1 VHGLASSHEILLW
14 VQLGALFATIHV
26 SAVHLL
32 LSSQPNGCGLHT
44 PSWAS
49 QAEGLQ
55 TSFEAGHTLF
65 VNWQVG
71 APLTTT
77 QTSSVH
83 GFMSLQMN
91 GFSSQVPNKGL
102 HSTGLH
108 KSTVVQV
115 TPLHLAQ
122 SITGEKAHCPSET
135 EQVSA
140 VHALPSVHDFTG

>member
-1 VHGLASSHEILLW
+1 
-14 VQLGALFATIHV
+14 
-26 SAVHLL
+26 
-32 LSSQPNGCGLHT
+32 
-44 PSWAS
+44 
-49 QAEGLQ
+49 
-55 TSFEAGHTLF
+55 
-65 VNWQVG
+65 
-71 APLTTT
+71 
-77 QTSSVH
+77 
-83 GFMSLQMN
+83 MSLQMN

-140 VHALPSVHDFTG
+140 VHALPSVHDFIGWAHPVIGSHVSAVQEFPSSH